1 MMRMGKTYCR
11 FFIMIEIVFDE
22 LLHFV
27 LRIEYKPTIINV
39 VYKINIDNMLNK
51 SIGNKTIIK

>member
-27 LRIEYKPTIINV
+27 LRIAYKPTIINI
-39 VYKINIDNMLNK
+39 VYKINIVN
-51 SIGNKTIIK
+51 T